1 MSTDEEMSQAKE
13 RTSAFA
19 ALLKEHLKKHFGY
32 KRLRVRE
39 GLGRTVVAKTAKYDL
54 YFRVTPV
61 YVDGGWDSNTLVVAR
76 IGFEDERKGHGRA
89 LLQFLVD
96 IADKLPYT
104 HIGIEQA
111 NPDATAF
118 GTRFGFCRHGEGK
131 NLLASADD
139 VRKNLR

>member
-1 MSTDEEMSQAKE
+1 MPNDEEMRQAEE
-13 RTSAFA
+13 RTSIFA
-19 ALLKEHLKKHFGY
+19 ALLKEHLKERFGY
-32 KRLRVRE
+32 KRLRVSK
-39 GLGRTVVAKTAKYDL
+39 GLGRTVTAKTAKYDL

-89 LLQFLVD
+89 LLEFLVD

-118 GTRFGFCRHGEGK
+118 GVRFGFSQVGK
-131 NLLASADD
+131 GKDLLAP
-139 VRKNLR
+139 VGVVLLNLR